1 MGAVTGGWVVIDTF
15 IMSIDVHTLSDI
27 LVAHRRAMALYRK
40 ECMPLGR
47 NAIEVMLY
55 AYGKSGITA
64 TEVSRNLLHCNITQT
79 KRTIN
84 SLVLKGVLW
93 SFGYSRKGKP
103 KKFYLSGEGNKHASA
118 YLSFLHAESPV
129 QP

>member
-1 MGAVTGGWVVIDTF
+1 MQ
-15 IMSIDVHTLSDI
+15 IDVHTLSDI

-40 ECMPLGR
+40 ERLPLCR

-55 AYGKSGITA
+55 AYGKSGVTIT
-64 TEVSRNLLHCNITQT
+64 EISRNLLHCNITQT

-84 SLVLKGVLW
+84 TLVLKGVLW

-103 KKFYLSGEGNKHASA
+103 KKFCLSDEGNEHASV